1 MKKQERRRL
10 AAEEKREHCVSVRM
24 NEAELAR
31 LDAERGRFHRGE
43 WLRRTWSLTQP
54 KPPVPEVN
62 RQAWAEL
69 ARLAGNLNQAMKAFH
84 EGRLRGVDPSVL
96 EELFAQVHGLRRA
109 LIGAEGQVVQAPQS
123 EEVEDE
129 GEC

>member
-10 AAEEKREHCVSVRM
+10 AADEKREHCVSVRM

-54 KPPVPEVN
+54 KPPVPELN
-62 RQAWAEL
+62 RQAWADL
-69 ARLAGNLNQAMKAFH
+69 ARVAGNLNQAIRAFH
-84 EGRLRGVDPSVL
+84 EGRLRGVDPVVL

-109 LIGAEGQVVQAPQS
+109 LIGAEDHVVPAL
-123 EEVEDE
+123 EEATDE

>member
-84 EGRLRGVDPSVL
+84 EGRLRGVDPAVL

-109 LIGAEGQVVQAPQS
+109 LIGAEDQVVPAP
-123 EEVEDE
+123 EGAEDE
-129 GEC
+129 GER

>member
-10 AAEEKREHCVSVRM
+10 AADEKREHCVSVRM

-84 EGRLRGVDPSVL
+84 EGRLRGVDPAVL

-109 LIGAEGQVVQAPQS
+109 LIGAVDQVVQAP
-123 EEVEDE
+123 EEAGDE

>member
-10 AAEEKREHCVSVRM
+10 AAEDRRGHCVSVRM
-24 NEAELAR
+24 NDQELAR
-31 LDAERGRFHRGE
+31 LDAERGRFPRGE
-43 WLRRTWSLTQP
+43 WLRRAWGQTQP

-62 RQAWAEL
+62 RLAWADL
-69 ARLAGNLNQAMKAFH
+69 ARTAGNLNQAMKAFH
-84 EGRLRGVDPSVL
+84 EGRLRGVDPVVL

-109 LIGAEGQVVQAPQS
+109 LIGAEDHVVPAL
-123 EEVEDE
+123 EEATDE

>member
-84 EGRLRGVDPSVL
+84 EGRLRGVDPAVL

-109 LIGAEGQVVQAPQS
+109 LIGAVDQVVQAP
-123 EEVEDE
+123 EEAGDE

>member
-10 AAEEKREHCVSVRM
+10 AADEKREHCVSVRM

-84 EGRLRGVDPSVL
+84 EGRLRGVDPAVL
-96 EELFAQVHGLRRA
+96 EELFHQVAGLRLA
-109 LIGAEGQVVQAPQS
+109 LIGAGDHVVPAP
-123 EEVEDE
+123 EEAGDE
-129 GEC
+129 GER